1 MLQVIVVKITYGTE
15 KGLVGQIDKACANSK
30 VVEAYL
36 YLFYYTSAG
45 TLWKI
50 SESLICYFTTV

>member
-30 VVEAYL
+30 VVEAYIYLL
-36 YLFYYTSAG
+36 Y
-45 TLWKI
+45 I
-50 SESLICYFTTV
+50 SRYIVENI